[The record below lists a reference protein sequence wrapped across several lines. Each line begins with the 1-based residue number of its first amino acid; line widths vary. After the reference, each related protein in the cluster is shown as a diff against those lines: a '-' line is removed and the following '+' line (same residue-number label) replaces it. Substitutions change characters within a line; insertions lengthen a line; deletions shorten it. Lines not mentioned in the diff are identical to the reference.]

1 MLAARVREE
10 CGTDGRGA
18 VVVLTGEGRHTVEAA
33 TPHVESVRRHFVD
46 LLTPEQIGAFAEI
59 GETPVAHLTDRK
71 GPGAGR
77 AAQPDGRR

>member
-1 MLAARVREE
+1 MRPGPFAPASEAPIAVR
-10 CGTDGRGA
+10 TA
-18 VVVLTGEGRHTVEAA
+18 
-33 TPHVESVRRHFVD
+33 HVESVRRHFVD
-46 LLTPEQIGAFAEI
+46 LLTPEQIEGFAEI